1 MSFKE
6 NLFSS
11 NNKNKFYMTHRD
23 SHVLFQNILR
33 NSFKEKVIFLT
44 LGLNYN
50 EKLQRKIFD

>member
-6 NLFSS
+6 NLFSN

-23 SHVLFQNILR
+23 SDVLFQNILR
-33 NSFKEKVIFLT
+33 NSFKEKVILLT